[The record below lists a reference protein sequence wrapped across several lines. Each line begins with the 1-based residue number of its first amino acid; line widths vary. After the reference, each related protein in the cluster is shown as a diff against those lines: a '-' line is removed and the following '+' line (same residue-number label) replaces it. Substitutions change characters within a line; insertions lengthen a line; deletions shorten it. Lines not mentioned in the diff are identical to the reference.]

1 MSRARA
7 KKDRIRNEAYPTPP
21 WVLRRFLDKVK
32 LRRGHWWE
40 PAVGSGVLCQTAMT
54 HPGGEGVIWHGTDIH
69 PQEAARELLRTRF
82 SVISVQDAHAT
93 WGDGRSA
100 APWREDAGKFTGM
113 LTNPPFSLAEEFL
126 KIGLATAEEVVL
138 LLPLKWLES
147 RKRAFLDTMCPDVY
161 VIPDR
166 CSFTGMGTDV
176 TAYAWM
182 RWDSFNLKA
191 TGSLTRLGT
200 TDLAERNEGKAL
212 ARSQVDIKN
221 THASEEGHASGT

>member
-21 WVLRRFLDKVK
+21 WVLRRYLDKVK

-40 PAVGSGVLCQTAMT
+40 PAVGSGVLCRTAMA
-54 HPGGEGVIWHGTDIH
+54 HPGGEGVIWHGTDITA
-69 PQEAARELLRTRF
+69 QEAPRSLLRERYA
-82 SVISVQDAHAT
+82 VASVQEAHAT
-93 WGDGRSA
+93 WGDGLTSP
-100 APWREDAGKFTGM
+100 APWRADADKRFTGI

-126 KIGLATAEEVVL
+126 KIGLVTADEVVL

-166 CSFTGMGTDV
+166 CSFTGVGTDV

-212 ARSQVDIKN
+212 AREKI
-221 THASEEGHASGT
+221 TPGEGHASGT